1 MDTALALV
9 EQLNTALDGA
19 RLYQETRRRAERER
33 LAGEITAKLRATN
46 DPQVILQTAIQ
57 ELCQALGAARTQA
70 LLDNRAPV
78 VERLV
83 NNDTK

>member
-1 MDTALALV
+1 METALALV
-9 EQLNTALDGA
+9 EQLNTALDSA

-57 ELCQALGAARTQA
+57 ELRQALGAARTQA
-70 LLDNRAPV
+70 LLDTRMPV

-83 NNDTK
+83 NNETK